1 MEIKTLTFAQRRKY
15 TGALTL
21 LEAGRDIPFEMKRI
35 YYIYDVA
42 PGARRGFHAHK
53 KLEQYLICIH
63 GSCRILLD
71 DGETQESVLLGDPC
85 TGLYVGPGTWRE
97 MYDFSEGAVLM
108 VLASEYYDEGDYI
121 RNYEKFLEYLREE
134 IK

>member
-1 MEIKTLTFAQRRKY
+1 MEIKTLTFAQRRND
-15 TGALTL
+15 TGALTF
-21 LEAGRDIPFEMKRI
+21 LEAGRDIPFEIKRI

-71 DGETQESVLLGDPC
+71 DGETQESVLLDDPG